1 MDTFEKGRGGRS
13 VISCGKRCTTI
24 QKRTAIYAR
33 VSTRAKGQDP
43 ETQLVLLRDR
53 AARQDVEITE
63 YVDQAS
69 GKDLNRPSH
78 PTTPELNAQY
88 RERYEVSLP
97 CSG

>member
-1 MDTFEKGRGGRS
+1 MDTFEGGRGGRS

-33 VSTRAKGQDP
+33 VSTRDKGQDP
-43 ETQLVLLRDR
+43 ETQLVLLRDW

-78 PTTPELNAQY
+78 PTTPELNTQY